1 MKTIIASLFTLLL
14 LLTNGSAMADNLI
27 KTGQWAYFADTVMG
41 GNSEGPAPFENFA
54 DNSAKVSECWYS

>member
-27 KTGQWAYFADTVMG
+27 KTGQWAYFAETVVG
-41 GNSEGPAPFENFA
+41 GYASVGTINLYFLE
-54 DNSAKVSECWYS
+54 